1 VPRADGR
8 GEEGEKGNGRGGG
21 QARAVHTA
29 AVGPPAGR
37 TRRTERRETGEGDTG
52 ASRLGRRVRVPRRTA
67 LRRQPVRVRSIHVS
81 AFFFMQS
88 YTPIII

>member
-21 QARAVHTA
+21 TARAVHAT

-37 TRRTERRETGEGDTG
+37 TRRAKRRETGEGDTG
-52 ASRLGRRVRVPRRTA
+52 ASRLGRRVRIARRAA
-67 LRRQPVRVRSIHVS
+67 LRRQPVRVRPIHVS
-81 AFFFMQS
+81 AFFFVCK
-88 YTPIII
+88 TI